1 MWINQVVQ
9 LVQLCQLAI
18 HKHKQLSIC
27 GMWSN
32 VSIQMEMAIWWWS
45 RKPKENYLRGKPL
58 QGKPSP
64 LKQIHYSKINFTI
77 LGFFFFFSLDSMA
90 HRKLFIAAKCLDS
103 SIIWTATTDDA
114 PVIMTKTSNWLQ
126 GLLKKFLHNKKFVV
140 GIVALA
146 SSTNLQIYLNKVKF
160 ERN

>member
-1 MWINQVVQ
+1 
-9 LVQLCQLAI
+9 
-18 HKHKQLSIC
+18 
-27 GMWSN
+27 
-32 VSIQMEMAIWWWS
+32 
-45 RKPKENYLRGKPL
+45 
-58 QGKPSP
+58 
-64 LKQIHYSKINFTI
+64 
-77 LGFFFFFSLDSMA
+77 MA
-90 HRKLFIAAKCLDS
+90 HRKHFIAAKRLDS